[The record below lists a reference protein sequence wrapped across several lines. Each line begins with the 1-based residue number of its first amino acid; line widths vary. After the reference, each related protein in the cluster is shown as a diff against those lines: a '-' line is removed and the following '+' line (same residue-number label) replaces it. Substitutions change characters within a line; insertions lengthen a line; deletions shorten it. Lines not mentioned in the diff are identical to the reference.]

1 MTSSIKN
8 VLISD
13 VRVSLGYKT
22 KLVMETHGVHLP
34 FNPCKQHKKMIKL
47 RMLSRHILA
56 RPKVEMTFHLLNR
69 AGLRFVQG
77 GKKGLTSIRE
87 NISRDLLTHPT
98 RNAYLYRRQL
108 QDAKRIVVKVGST
121 VIARNDQ
128 SGLALGR
135 LASIIEQVSQLQN
148 QGKEM
153 LIVTSG
159 AVALGKKKLRAEA
172 RMSMSM
178 RETLSPK
185 DHLSLDLD
193 SRTAAAV
200 GQSRLMALYDAM
212 FSQYGANVAQ
222 VLVTEPDFYNTECR
236 FNMKCTVLELLGLN
250 IIPII
255 NANDTIA
262 PLDINK
268 ELTEA
273 EVARE
278 LKLKPG
284 DSIITV
290 KDNDS
295 LAAHVA
301 AECGADVLIM
311 MSSVDGIFNLPPQED
326 GARLLHTYCPGAVG
340 NIIYGEKSELG
351 LGGMNAKVKAASW
364 ALDRGVSVI
373 ICNGMLENAIL
384 EIVQGKRVG
393 TFFTNHKSSSTPV
406 EVMAVNARK
415 GSRILQSLTPE
426 QRSEAINKIAE
437 LLQSRKEEILQA
449 NSRDIKRAEEEDLNS
464 HLAAKL
470 ALNHVK
476 LNSMSDGLRQIA
488 QSSKKILGKVLTRT
502 LIAQGI
508 ELKQISVPI
517 GVLLVIFDSYPNF
530 LPQMAALAISTGNG
544 ILLKGSKEA
553 AESNKCLVQIIME
566 ALSPYNAT
574 DAVSLVSEKEDIAEL
589 LQLEEYIDLVIP
601 RGSSQLVHSIH
612 QQSCHIPVLSHAEG
626 VCHVY
631 VDKKADF
638 TKAVK
643 VIRDSKCE
651 YPAASNSMETLLV
664 HKDLVTQ
671 KFFEEVCQTLKN
683 EGVKIYS
690 GPRIF
695 NLLTFGPPL
704 AKSMKTEHG
713 GLACTVEVVDSVQD
727 AIEHVNTYGSGHTDV
742 IITED
747 EEAAETFIQQVE
759 SVWTLTN
766 CSTRFSDG
774 YGFGFG
780 ADMGISIA
788 QLHGSG
794 FVGLQGLLRSKWIL
808 EGSGNTVSD
817 FTEGG
822 SMMYHHYPLSTETE
836 NVNILCDASND
847 SGSDEPMK

>member
-284 DSIITV
+284 DS
-290 KDNDS
+290 
-295 LAAHVA
+295 
-301 AECGADVLIM
+301 
-311 MSSVDGIFNLPPQED
+311 
-326 GARLLHTYCPGAVG
+326 
-340 NIIYGEKSELG
+340 
-351 LGGMNAKVKAASW
+351 VKAASW